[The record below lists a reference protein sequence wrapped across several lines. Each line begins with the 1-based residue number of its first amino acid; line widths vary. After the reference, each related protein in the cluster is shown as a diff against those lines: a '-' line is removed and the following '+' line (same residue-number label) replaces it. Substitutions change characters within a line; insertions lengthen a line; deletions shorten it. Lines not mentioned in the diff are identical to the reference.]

1 VRRLP
6 RRTVTVALAVILI
19 VGTGL
24 RLGLSPH
31 LGSQGD
37 MAINQGWMRS
47 AVHFGVVRSFRQQLD
62 GNPLPDHGPVEIGL
76 YALSGH
82 LYRLFVSPSMTVVQP
97 WQRVTVKIPAIFAD
111 ASLCIILFLLLGRV
125 HGDVAGLVAALVYAL
140 HPAAIYDSAVWGQTD
155 GIYMALLVGGFA
167 LVAYQR
173 MRLAAACLAAAFLC
187 KAQSLLFLPL
197 LGMLFL
203 RNRRS
208 AIRGGAGALMA
219 LFVLLFPFAVG
230 GGLRRLVDVYV
241 HATGDVG
248 TRLSWNAYNLW
259 WMLVGPEAWNR
270 NSLETFIGGISFS
283 RAGWMLFGVA
293 YVALLAIFRR
303 ELQSASGGSVAL
315 AVAAAVCMGSFVLLP
330 GMHERYLFPFVPLGL
345 VLLFAGARG
354 VALYAG
360 VSLLFFLNL
369 LVVLPFSD
377 ADVRFFAQIPR
388 VGVAIASLQVLGF
401 ILLLAHL
408 RGWANALSRAAEPAR
423 HVDADLEAVAQTGRP
438 S

>member
-47 AVHFGVVRSFRQQLD
+47 AVHFGVVRSFREQLD

-76 YALSGH
+76 YALSGQ
-82 LYRLFVSPSMTVVQP
+82 LYRLLVSPSMTVVQP

-155 GIYMALLVGGFA
+155 AIYMALLVGGFA
-167 LVAYQR
+167 LAASRR
-173 MRLAAACLAAAFLC
+173 MGLAAACLVAAFLC
-187 KAQSLLFLPL
+187 KAQSLIFLPL

-208 AIRGGAGALMA
+208 AIRGGAGALIA
-219 LFVLLFPFAVG
+219 LFALLSPFAVG
-230 GGLRRLVDVYV
+230 GGLPRLVDVYV

-248 TRLSWNAYNLW
+248 SRLSWNAYNVW
-259 WMLVGPEAWNR
+259 WMLVGPEAWKR
-270 NSLETFIGGISFS
+270 SSLDAAIGGMTFY
-283 RAGWMLFGVA
+283 RTGWILFGVTYA
-293 YVALLAIFRR
+293 SLLTIFRR
-303 ELQSASGGSVAL
+303 ELRSASAGSGAL
-315 AVAAAVCMGSFVLLP
+315 AVAATIALGSFVVLP
-330 GMHERYLFPFVPLGL
+330 GMHERYLFPIVPFGL
-345 VLLFAGARG
+345 VLLFVGGRG
-354 VALYAG
+354 IALYSA
-360 VSLLFFLNL
+360 VSMLFFLNL
-369 LVVLPFSD
+369 LIVQPFSEAD
-377 ADVRFFAQIPR
+377 ALFFSQFGHLS
-388 VGVAIASLQVLGF
+388 VVIASLQVLCF

-408 RGWANALSRAAEPAR
+408 RGWVDTLAPAGSRS
-423 HVDADLEAVAQTGRP
+423 V
-438 S
+438 